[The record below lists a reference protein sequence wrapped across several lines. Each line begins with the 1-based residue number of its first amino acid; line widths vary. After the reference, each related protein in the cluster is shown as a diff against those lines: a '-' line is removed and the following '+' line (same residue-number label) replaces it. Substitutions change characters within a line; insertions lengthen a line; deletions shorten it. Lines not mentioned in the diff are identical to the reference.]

1 MPADEAAFSVRCDP
15 GEARATETPR
25 SVAPPPDFGVVAV
38 VVLATLVEL
47 TLR

>member
-1 MPADEAAFSVRCDP
+1 VQPKRPAVLLLR
-15 GEARATETPR
+15 R
-25 SVAPPPDFGVVAV
+25 DFGVVAV

>member
-25 SVAPPPDFGVVAV
+25 RDFGVVAV